1 MKTIFADTFYWIA
14 LINPRDNL
22 HDKVIQISQ
31 SLQQTKIVTTEEI
44 LNELLTFYANFGI
57 KQRRRTVKLVK
68 NIIDRSD
75 IYVVEQSHKSFLL
88 GRSLY
93 ENRLDKGYSLTDCIS
108 MNTMNELEINEVL
121 THDRHFSQEGF
132 MILLR

>member
-1 MKTIFADTFYWIA
+1 MKTIFADKFYWIA

-57 KQRRRTVKLVK
+57 K
-68 NIIDRSD
+68 
-75 IYVVEQSHKSFLL
+75 E
-88 GRSLY
+88 
-93 ENRLDKGYSLTDCIS
+93 
-108 MNTMNELEINEVL
+108 
-121 THDRHFSQEGF
+121 
-132 MILLR
+132 